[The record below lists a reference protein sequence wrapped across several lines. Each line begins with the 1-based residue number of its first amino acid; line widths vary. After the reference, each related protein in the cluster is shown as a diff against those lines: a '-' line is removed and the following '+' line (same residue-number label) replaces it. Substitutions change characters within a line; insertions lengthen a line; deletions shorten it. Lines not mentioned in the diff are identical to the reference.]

1 MISIIGAGPAGC
13 YLAYLL
19 AKNGEKVSV
28 YEEHSEIG
36 KPIQCTGIVTNAIT
50 ELIKPDKKFIINY
63 IKKFKVFSP
72 DGNFVEFNLK
82 NPNLVLDRT
91 KFDKYLAKL
100 AAKAGAKFYLKK
112 KFVDYKKPYAIFE
125 KEFSKKTDILV
136 GADGPQS
143 KVAKVTGLYGKREFV
158 IGLQAR
164 IKTNLREKNTVE
176 FYFNNHYF
184 GWLVPESKSIAR
196 VGIVA
201 KYNIHPHFK
210 EFMKMIKNKHGYKT
224 ISYQSGLIPVYD
236 SLLKT
241 SKDNVYLIGD
251 AACQVKPTSYGG
263 IIQGMTAA
271 RDLSIAIL
279 ENKDYEYLWKK
290 SIGKDLNYGSL
301 IRRLLDNFSNEDYNE
316 LLNIVNK
323 RHIKKIIEKE
333 DRDFP
338 SKMIFKILAKE
349 PGLIKFARKII

>member
-1 MISIIGAGPAGC
+1 MISIIGAGPVGC

-19 AKNGEKVSV
+19 AKSGEKVSV
-28 YEEHSEIG
+28 FEEHSEIG
-36 KPIQCTGIVTNAIT
+36 KPVQCTGIVTSAIT
-50 ELIKPDKKFIINY
+50 ELIKPDKKFVINT
-63 IKKFKVFSP
+63 IKRFKVFSP
-72 DGNFVEFNLK
+72 DENFIEFKLE
-82 NPNLVLDRT
+82 NPNLILDRT
-91 KFDKYLAKL
+91 KFDKYLARL
-100 AAKAGAKFYLKK
+100 ATKAGAKFYLKK
-112 KFVDYKKPYAIFE
+112 KFVDYKEPYVILD
-125 KEFSKKTDILV
+125 KEISKKTDILV

-143 KVAKVTGLYGKREFV
+143 KVAKATGLYGKRKFV

-164 IKTNLREKNTVE
+164 IKTKLRDKNAVE
-176 FYFNNHYF
+176 FYLNKHYF

-210 EFMKMIKNKHGYKT
+210 EFMRMIKKKHSYKT
-224 ISYQSGLIPVYD
+224 ICYQSGLIPVYD

-241 SKDNVYLIGD
+241 SKNNVYLVGD

-263 IIQGMTAA
+263 IIQGMMAA
-271 RDLSIAIL
+271 RELSKAIL
-279 ENKDYEYLWKK
+279 ENKNYEFLWKK
-290 SIGKDLNYGSL
+290 SIGKDLTYGSL
-301 IRRLLDNFSNEDYNE
+301 IRRMMDNFSNEDYNE
-316 LLNIVNK
+316 LLKVVNK

-338 SKMIFKILAKE
+338 SKIIFKVLTKE